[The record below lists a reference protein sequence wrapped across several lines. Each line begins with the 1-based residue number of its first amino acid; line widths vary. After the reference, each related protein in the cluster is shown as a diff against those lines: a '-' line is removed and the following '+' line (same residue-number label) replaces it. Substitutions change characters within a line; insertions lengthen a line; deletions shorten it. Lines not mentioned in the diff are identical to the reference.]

1 MAFLVDYALT
11 SAQAAAAGTAANM
24 PPHQT
29 NDILVAFATM
39 NAGALTTASTG
50 WAAISN
56 NATNTANTS
65 SFTWKRATSSA
76 ETFTFTTADDYS
88 LIIVCVRGVDT
99 TTALDVAAVH
109 NGLTATTTAPV
120 SPGLTTSAN
129 GANAFILYFMGLSGV
144 ANAVHSPP
152 GVHHI
157 VSFDNGGTN
166 DTNSATCAAA
176 AWYIERNANT
186 AVPTPTWTASVA
198 GTQTRLTIALR
209 NATNGRIPAY
219 IDDVASP
226 ANRLVLGTH
235 IGTNV
240 NDVSFA
246 ALSPTTAINSKTLNN
261 VAAALQADLG
271 INPFSSGTAIA
282 AAVVPATQLSGYQVN
297 FTNPTT
303 RDLSTGLVM
312 GSLIGATPKM
322 GTFGMGSVSEGGYV
336 VRIGSA
342 AGNWV
347 AYQVAARD
355 SVPTLEDRSVWA
367 IEAGYTGTS
376 YGTPG
381 AAVTTTSI
389 SFLQFLQNSPQTG
402 FNSHAILS
410 EVYQVFTLVVAG
422 GDATNPVDSNGLAE
436 VGRSFRLPVIQKLG
450 AAGLLSYAPIKIGG
464 GDRVNFQINAGSLQF
479 PRRYDAAGTKEIA
492 FHASNNKVGIIYDG
506 RAGDVIKH
514 TGSTVSSPTPFYW
527 IIAAT
532 ASSSATWD
540 FSGMTIVGS
549 GDVEL
554 RPVTTFDDMTFTRCS
569 LIDASGCT
577 VTNGTFTET
586 VANSLVVTSGTSIR
600 NSSFNT
606 TTIAAGSGLVSI
618 NLTTGVPF
626 ERGATDP
633 NSGCTFTGSSTS
645 GHAIV
650 ITQAGTYAFSNMTFT
665 GYGGTPGDN
674 LDDDS
679 GSTSAAVYNNSGGA
693 VIIQVSGGNQPSV
706 RNSLNSTTDVQ
717 SSAQVIISG
726 LVADSEVRAYTGTN
740 PATAVEIAGT
750 ESSTGTTFT
759 FTQSVSG
766 VAGYIQ
772 IFHVEYQPIFLSY
785 TYLGV
790 NDTITVQQIKDR
802 QYARGS
808 TFTPA

>member
-1 MAFLVDYALT
+1 MAYVVDYALT
-11 SAQAAAAGTAANM
+11 SAAAAAASTAANM

-29 NDILVAFATM
+29 NDILVMFVTM
-39 NAGALTTASTG
+39 NAGALTTTSTG
-50 WAAISN
+50 WAAISTN
-56 NATNTANTS
+56 NTNTANTS

-76 ETFTFTTADDYS
+76 ETFTFSTADDYS
-88 LIIVCVRGVDT
+88 MVIISIRDVDT

-109 NGLTATTTAPV
+109 DGLTATTTAPV

-129 GANAFILYFMGLSGV
+129 GANSLILYFMGLSGV

-157 VSFDNGGTN
+157 ISFDNGGTN

-186 AVPTPTWTASVA
+186 AVPTPTWTASVT

-219 IDDVASP
+219 IDDVSTP

-240 NDVSFA
+240 NNVSFA
-246 ALSPTTAINSKTLNN
+246 ALSPTTAINGKTLNS

-282 AAVVPATQLSGYQVN
+282 AAVVPITQLSGYQVN

-312 GSLIGATPKM
+312 GSAIGATPKM
-322 GTFGMGSVSEGGYV
+322 GTYGMGSVSEGGYV

-342 AGNWV
+342 AGAWV
-347 AYQVAARD
+347 AYQVGARD
-355 SVPTLEDRSVWA
+355 SVPTLEERSVWA

-381 AAVTTTSI
+381 TTVTTNSI

-410 EVYQVFTLVVAG
+410 EVYQVLTLVVAG
-422 GDATNPVDSNGLAE
+422 GDATYPVDSEGLAS
-436 VGRSFRLPVIQKLG
+436 VGKSFRLPVIKRLG
-450 AAGLLSYAPIKIGG
+450 AGLLSYAPIKIGG
-464 GDRVNFQINAGSLQF
+464 GDRVNFQISAGSLQF
-479 PRRYDAAGTKEIA
+479 PKRYDATTKEIS
-492 FHASNNKVGIIYDG
+492 FHASDNKVGIIYDG

-514 TGSTVSSPTPFYW
+514 TNSTVSSQTPFYW

-540 FSGMTIVGS
+540 FSGMSIVGS

-554 RPVTTFDDMTFTRCS
+554 RPVTTFIDMNFTKCS
-569 LIDASGCT
+569 LIDTSGCT
-577 VTNGTFTET
+577 LTGCAFTQT
-586 VANSLVVTSGTSIR
+586 VANSLTMSSTTSIT
-600 NSSFNT
+600 NASFDT
-606 TTIAAGSGLVSI
+606 STIAAGSGL
-618 NLTTGVPF
+618 TTVTLATRTAG
-626 ERGATDP
+626 GALPISD
-633 NSGCTFTGSSTS
+633 STFTGTSTS
-645 GHAIV
+645 GHAII
-650 ITQAGTYAFSNMTFT
+650 ITEAGTYSFSGLTFT

-674 LDDDS
+674 NTASS
-679 GSTSAAVYNNSGGA
+679 GSTSAAVYNNSGGV
-693 VIIQVSGGNQPSV
+693 VIIQVSGGTQPSV
-706 RNSLNSTTDVQ
+706 RNGAGATTDVQ
-717 SSAQVIISG
+717 ASADVIIDG
-726 LVADSEVRAYTGTN
+726 LVAGSEVRAYTGTD

-750 ESSTGTTFT
+750 ENSTGTSFT
-759 FTQSVSG
+759 FTQSSAG
-766 VAGYIQ
+766 IQGYIH
-772 IFHVEYQPIFLSY
+772 IFHLEYQPIFRSL
-785 TYLGV
+785 TYSGS
-790 NDTITVQQIKDR
+790 NQTITVQQIKDR
-802 QYARGS
+802 QFDAGS
-808 TFTPA
+808 VP